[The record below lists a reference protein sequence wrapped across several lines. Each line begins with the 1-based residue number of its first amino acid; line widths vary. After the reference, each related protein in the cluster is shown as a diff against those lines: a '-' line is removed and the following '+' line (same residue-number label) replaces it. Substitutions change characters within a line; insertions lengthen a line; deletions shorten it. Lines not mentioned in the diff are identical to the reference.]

1 MAPWRGIGATLG
13 SLRGAERLAA
23 IGAAAVPVSLLLPWY
38 GYRFLGGLSQTG
50 LDAFGFGQAALLVT
64 VAATLF
70 LIVSCARGY
79 RPPRPL
85 SEGALLIAAG
95 VWMAILLGYLIVG
108 LFLVAIGFAY
118 YKSREI
124 PLYQSTASMRVE
136 KPEKVVTSQEVVET
150 AITSDVEL
158 NTYLQVIR
166 SASLRAKVVASFT
179 PDEIV

>member
-70 LIVSCARGY
+70 LIVRCARGY

-95 VWMAILLGYLIVG
+95 VWMAILLGYLILDRPDQFEPLEARLRYGIFVALGGSLAVVVG
-108 LFLVAIGFAY
+108 G
-118 YKSREI
+118 
-124 PLYQSTASMRVE
+124 MRLRRDGDGGVRHTD
-136 KPEKVVTSQEVVET
+136 P
-150 AITSDVEL
+150 ARDV
-158 NTYLQVIR
+158 
-166 SASLRAKVVASFT
+166 
-179 PDEIV
+179 